1 MRNRKIMRRLPVTC
15 GIVSFAALT
24 SLGGCFLLPGGS
36 VVDAALVTHTAGS
49 SQHTAAVKVPVKP
62 EAVYAAM
69 IRIITAEDSGVEIIS
84 RNDKAFMVEV
94 DRDGARLTGQVTK
107 LDARQSLL
115 YVWADAGLSDQ
126 TGRSQ
131 AITSIERIC
140 DELGVDYEEVS
151 Y

>member
-1 MRNRKIMRRLPVTC
+1 MRRSPVMG
-15 GIVSFAALT
+15 GIVLFAALI
-24 SLGGCFLLPGGS
+24 LLDGCFLLPGGD

-62 EAVYAAM
+62 AAVYAAM
-69 IRIITAEDSGVEIIS
+69 IRIITAEDAGLEIIS
-84 RNDKAFMVEV
+84 RNDEAFMVEV
-94 DRDGARLTGQVTK
+94 DSDGARLTGQITK

-115 YVWADAGLSDQ
+115 YIWADAGLTDQ
-126 TGRSQ
+126 TGRSL
-131 AITSIERIC
+131 AISSIERIC

>member
-1 MRNRKIMRRLPVTC
+1 MPVMG
-15 GIVSFAALT
+15 GIVLFAALT
-24 SLGGCFLLPGGS
+24 SLGACFLLPGGD

-69 IRIITAEDSGVEIIS
+69 IRIITAEDGGLGIIS
-84 RNDKAFMVEV
+84 RNDEAFMVEV
-94 DRDGARLTGQVTK
+94 DGDGARLTGQVTK
-107 LDARQSLL
+107 LDSRQSLL
-115 YVWADAGLSDQ
+115 YIWADAGLSDQ
-126 TGRSQ
+126 TGRSL
-131 AITSIERIC
+131 AISSIEGIC